1 MTAQEIINRI
11 KRGEENTNEE
21 WMQIHKDI
29 LQFLKENPESEERKR
44 FVPLGYLEMVSM
56 ICDGIERNM

>member
-11 KRGEENTNEE
+11 NRGKENTNEE
-21 WMQIHKDI
+21 WLQIHKDI
-29 LQFLKENPESEERKR
+29 LQFLKENPESEERKC

-56 ICDGIERNM
+56 ICDGIEKEK